1 MDGKMGVESPEKGV
15 KWRLLREHA
24 TLLFMAQPLYYHDVA
39 LIIVEKSAESQ
50 IATTIYSLRT
60 CVEHLVSQI
69 SKKPEK
75 RSIS

>member
-1 MDGKMGVESPEKGV
+1 MGVKSPKKGV

-24 TLLFMAQPLYYHDVA
+24 TLLFMAERIYYHDVA

-50 IATTIYSLRT
+50 IATTIYSLT
-60 CVEHLVSQI
+60 ACVESLISRF

>member
-1 MDGKMGVESPEKGV
+1 MDGKMGVKSPEKGV

-24 TLLFMAQPLYYHDVA
+24 TLLFMAQPIYYHDIA
-39 LIIVEKSAESQ
+39 LIILEKSAESQ

-60 CVEHLVSQI
+60 CVENLVSQI
-69 SKKPEK
+69 FKKTQK